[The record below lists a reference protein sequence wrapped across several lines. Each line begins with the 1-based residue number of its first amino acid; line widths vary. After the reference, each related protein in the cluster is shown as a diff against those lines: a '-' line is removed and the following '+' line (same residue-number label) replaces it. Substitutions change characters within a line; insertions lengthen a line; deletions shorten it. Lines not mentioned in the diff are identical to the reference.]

1 MGTAILG
8 RQFIQVKI
16 TFIPIYK
23 KKLSGNIGFAQFVA
37 DANLAFLVTFFL
49 EIGWLVGFFAL
60 ETLVMVY
67 QL

>member
-37 DANLAFLVTFFL
+37 DANLALLGTFFL
-49 EIGWLVGFFAL
+49 EIGWLVGLFAL

>member
-37 DANLAFLVTFFL
+37 DANLALLGTFFL
-49 EIGWLVGFFAL
+49 EIGWRGFFAL